1 MTGGR
6 LAGARAP
13 WVTLLAVAGA
23 AMLAPGMAGA
33 EPAPGSAT
41 RVALFARQL
50 QFTLP
55 AGFVRVTDRANG
67 TNVLIEYVP
76 AGENVGNW
84 TRMVTIQAYR
94 GLGRSPA
101 ATAAIARQAFYPA
114 ACTIGPLYRDFGER
128 VGGGGLKQTI
138 VANGCASLP
147 AGAYPKALKGAGEQD
162 FIMIFRD
169 EETVYTLNYAERGAP
184 FAGKPPPR
192 DPARAGEIL
201 SAQFGPVRLVP
212 VR

>member
-1 MTGGR
+1 MACAR
-6 LAGARAP
+6 LAGILALLAMLPSAEARAE
-13 WVTLLAVAGA
+13 TAQ
-23 AMLAPGMAGA
+23 
-33 EPAPGSAT
+33 AT
-41 RVALFARQL
+41 ATQVELFARRL
-50 QFTLP
+50 EFTLP
-55 AGFVRVTDRANG
+55 PGFVRVTDRANG

-76 AGENVGNW
+76 AGQNVGNW

-94 GLGRSPA
+94 GLGRSA
-101 ATAAIARQAFYPA
+101 VATAAIARQAFFPA
-114 ACTIGPLYRDFGER
+114 ACTVGPLYRDFGER
-128 VGGGGLKQTI
+128 AVGGGLKQTI

-184 FAGKPPPR
+184 FAGKAPPR
-192 DPARAGEIL
+192 DPAKASEIL
-201 SAQFGPVRLVP
+201 AARFGPVRLVP